1 MVNKNGIL
9 LLGVPFIFS
18 PATQSTLNSWFN
30 MQVAMKTADLEEYK
44 EQSGKVKLALISSP
58 EGLNKETLDKW
69 ITVGY
74 KSTLKEN
81 KEKLEGLIENL

>member
-1 MVNKNGIL
+1 M
-9 LLGVPFIFS
+9 
-18 PATQSTLNSWFN
+18 
-30 MQVAMKTADLEEYK
+30 
-44 EQSGKVKLALISSP
+44 KLALISSP